1 MGWLDHKVSVG
12 NCISATF
19 TSLQNR
25 ILQIRGGLAP
35 VGPVRHPVPQL
46 HPLVVILLG
55 LHHLG
60 VRPVRRLP
68 LLDADDSLGRRL
80 CHPDRGGDEPDDHA
94 DGDRLDAGGR
104 LALVKPAFK
113 LNKADL
119 GEEDENN
126 LKAGCVFINL

>member
-1 MGWLDHKVSVG
+1 M
-12 NCISATF
+12 
-19 TSLQNR
+19 QNR

-60 VRPVRRLP
+60 VRSVRRLP
-68 LLDADDSLGRRL
+68 LLDADDLLRRGG
-80 CHPDRGGDEPDDHA
+80 CHADRGRDEPDDHG
-94 DGDRLDAGGR
+94 DGDWLDASGR

-113 LNKADL
+113 LNKTGL
-119 GEEDENN
+119 GEEDETN
-126 LKAGCVFINL
+126 L

>member
-1 MGWLDHKVSVG
+1 M
-12 NCISATF
+12 
-19 TSLQNR
+19 
-25 ILQIRGGLAP
+25 
-35 VGPVRHPVPQL
+35 
-46 HPLVVILLG
+46 ILLG

-80 CHPDRGGDEPDDHA
+80 CHPDRGRDEPDDHG
-94 DGDRLDAGGR
+94 DGDWLDASGR

-119 GEEDENN
+119 GEEDETN
-126 LKAGCVFINL
+126 L